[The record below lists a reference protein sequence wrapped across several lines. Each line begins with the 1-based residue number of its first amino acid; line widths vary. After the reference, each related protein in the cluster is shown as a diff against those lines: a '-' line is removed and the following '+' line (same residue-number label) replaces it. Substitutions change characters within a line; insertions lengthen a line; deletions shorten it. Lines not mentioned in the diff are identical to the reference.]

1 MAAYT
6 LNNQNAGTPQNISTT
21 VGAATATILGAAAA
35 TGATTLRRIWVMEW
49 EFGATGVPN
58 STDCPINWDISEQ
71 TAAGT
76 GTSITPRAND
86 VGGGDAAALGVYIAN
101 CTATPTVTAS
111 SSAWFM
117 GLNQRASYRV
127 QMRDEWSAL
136 IVPAVNLKGFAFRAF
151 SPNYASTVGWRVLV
165 RE

>member
-6 LNNQNAGTPQNISTT
+6 INNQNAGTVQNISTT
-21 VGAATATILGAAAA
+21 LGAATGTILSAAAA
-35 TGATTLRRIWVMEW
+35 TGATTLRRVWVMEW
-49 EFGATGVPN
+49 EIGATGVPN
-58 STDCPINWDISEQ
+58 STDCPIIWDISEQ

-76 GTSITPRAND
+76 STALTPRVND
-86 VGGGDAAALGVYIAN
+86 VGGGDAAALAVYAAN
-101 CTATPTVTAS
+101 YTAAGTVTAS

-127 QMRDEWSAL
+127 QMRDEWSSL
-136 IVPAVNLKGFAFRAF
+136 IVPAVNLKGFAFRAA
-151 SPNYASTVGWRVLV
+151 SPNYASTVGWRALV